1 MELAVI
7 SRPALPR
14 FWLVAGAVALSLAWI
29 LPNHYPPWSSFHMDA
44 WSALVLAALA
54 LAVILRSPREIAW
67 HGLAVMAAVL
77 CCIPWIQYAGEL
89 IPLSGTSWIACA
101 YLLGLCLAILVGGRW
116 ESTSPGQVMDFLF
129 LAISVAALIS
139 VGLQLHQWL
148 MLDLLDIWSMGQGYG
163 RPFANFGQP
172 NQLGT
177 LLLWALLG
185 ITWAIRRG
193 QLGLPIALAHASYL
207 LFGLAL
213 TGSRTAW
220 VAVLLLVAA
229 CWIWRKLWVN
239 KWIPW
244 LVTGL
249 AAIFAIYVLS
259 IGTLS
264 EILMIAPA
272 EPQDIARVGTETRP
286 VIWTMFVDAVLRHPF
301 VGYGWGPLSSAQ
313 IEVAPDHPVL
323 NTVYSHSHNL
333 ILDLV
338 LWCGIPVGLAVI
350 CYLARWL
357 WLQLKRTDSA
367 ETALMLLFIL
377 VVFNHAM
384 LEFPLQYAYFLLP
397 AGLVMGALDS
407 RSNVPALWRSGRKTA
422 VGIWLV
428 LAVLLMLLIR
438 DYSRVERAYQVLRF
452 EWAGYTKQASAQP
465 PEVMLLDQWKGF
477 VWYVRLEPSEGMNAS
492 DIELMRALTRL
503 YPSAGFFHKLATAL
517 ALNDRPEEALWWLRR
532 VCKIASPFQCVA
544 VQRAW
549 AMQSKANA
557 KIATVA
563 WPVSELPEPP
573 GSGQTLKQ
581 P

>member
-1 MELAVI
+1 M
-7 SRPALPR
+7 
-14 FWLVAGAVALSLAWI
+14 
-29 LPNHYPPWSSFHMDA
+29 
-44 WSALVLAALA
+44 LAALA
-54 LAVILRSPREIAW
+54 LAVILRSPKQMAW
-67 HGLAVMAAVL
+67 HGMAVMAAALSCV
-77 CCIPWIQYAGEL
+77 PWIQYAGGL
-89 IPLSGTSWIACA
+89 IPLSGTSWIAHA

-116 ESTSPGQVMDFLF
+116 ESTSPGQVMDLLF
-129 LAISVAALIS
+129 LAIGLAAVIS

-148 MLDLLDIWSMGQGYG
+148 ILDLLDIWSMGPAYE

-172 NQLGT
+172 NQLAT

-185 ITWAIRRG
+185 IGWAVRRG
-193 QLGLPIALAHASYL
+193 LLGVAAALVYANYL

-213 TGSRTAW
+213 TASRTAW
-220 VAVLLLVAA
+220 LAVLLLVVA
-229 CWIWRKLWVN
+229 CWLWRRLWIK
-239 KWIPW
+239 KWLPW

-249 AAIFAIYVLS
+249 AVLFAVYVLS
-259 IGTLS
+259 IGPLS
-264 EILMIAPA
+264 EVLMIAPA
-272 EPQDIARVGTETRP
+272 EPQDIARIGTETRP
-286 VIWTMFVDAVLRHPF
+286 VIWTMYVDAVLRHPL

-350 CYLARWL
+350 YYLAQWL

-397 AGLVMGALDS
+397 VGLVIGALDS
-407 RSNVPALWRSGRKTA
+407 RADRPAVWMSGCKVI

-428 LAVLLMLLIR
+428 LAVLLTLLIR
-438 DYSRVERAYQVLRF
+438 DYSRIERAYQALRF
-452 EWAGYTKQASAQP
+452 EWAGYAKQASTQP
-465 PEVMLLDQWKGF
+465 PEVLLLDQWKGF
-477 VWYVRLEPSEGMNAS
+477 VWFVRLEPSEGMSAS

-503 YPSAGFFHKLATAL
+503 YPSSGFFHKLATAL
-517 ALNDRPEEALWWLRR
+517 ALNDHPEEALWWLRR
-532 VCKIASPFQCVA
+532 VCKIASSSQCAA
-544 VQRAW
+544 VKQAW
-549 AMQSKANA
+549 TMQSQVNA

-563 WPVSELPEPP
+563 WPVSEPSAPP
-573 GSGQTLKQ
+573 GPGQKLTL